1 MIKYFIAALLPLGTW
16 AQGITITPGASLVMN
31 GSALLTLQDAGLTNN
46 GNLSAGNS
54 TILFSGTTATA
65 NSFIGGSSS
74 TVFNNI
80 TINKSSNGVLLNNN
94 ISINGN
100 LTMQSGN
107 LQLNNYT
114 VDLGSGGG
122 TIVGE
127 NNNARITGTTGGTI
141 NKTASL
147 NAPAAANPGNIGVEI
162 TSTANLGS
170 TLIKRGHVQQTSSGG
185 GLSIYR
191 YFDITPAN
199 NSALNAT
206 LKFYYFDNEL
216 AGRNK
221 PELTQWASANGG
233 ANWTYLGQDQTDN
246 TNDWVLKN
254 AIAGFNRMTL
264 ASNINNPLPI
274 QLLYFTGTLKNGET
288 LLSWATANEYNND
301 HFDLERSP
309 KGVDFT
315 ALASIKSYGNSDVRQ
330 TYQYMDVH
338 PFVGYTYYRLK
349 QVDIDGHFTYS
360 PIVTVMNN
368 IGFTYTAFPNPAKDR
383 FTIII
388 NAVREE
394 DVHFDLID
402 ISGKIVSAK
411 EVHLVQG
418 ANTYDWDISRVA
430 GGIFFLRPRDKTMP
444 VLKIIKE

>member
-221 PELTQWASANGG
+221 PELNQWASANGG
-233 ANWTYLGQDQTDN
+233 ANWTYHGQDQTDN
-246 TNDWVLKN
+246 TNDC
-254 AIAGFNRMTL
+254 
-264 ASNINNPLPI
+264 
-274 QLLYFTGTLKNGET
+274 
-288 LLSWATANEYNND
+288 
-301 HFDLERSP
+301 
-309 KGVDFT
+309 
-315 ALASIKSYGNSDVRQ
+315 
-330 TYQYMDVH
+330 
-338 PFVGYTYYRLK
+338 
-349 QVDIDGHFTYS
+349 
-360 PIVTVMNN
+360 
-368 IGFTYTAFPNPAKDR
+368 
-383 FTIII
+383 
-388 NAVREE
+388 
-394 DVHFDLID
+394 
-402 ISGKIVSAK
+402 
-411 EVHLVQG
+411 
-418 ANTYDWDISRVA
+418 
-430 GGIFFLRPRDKTMP
+430 
-444 VLKIIKE
+444 